1 MTHERSRVLRAR
13 LVALT
18 IGAVMF
24 AAAPLAAQAGAG
36 TAADRD
42 AVRRAALDYIEGFY
56 EGDTAKLVRSVRP
69 EVYKYGFHKR
79 PDATQYNGMQ
89 MPWPEF
95 LAFARRVKANN
106 RPAPATA
113 PKQVDLFE
121 VQDQTAAVK
130 VTAYWG
136 IDYLLLAKYGDAW
149 MISHVLW
156 QSPPP
161 KGGEGAR

>member
-1 MTHERSRVLRAR
+1 MNQLITSRSASHRALACAVAIAVLAGSS
-13 LVALT
+13 L
-18 IGAVMF
+18 GAQSGV
-24 AAAPLAAQAGAG
+24 GSE
-36 TAADRD
+36 ADRE

-69 EVYKYGFHKR
+69 EVFKYGFHKA
-79 PDATQYNGMQ
+79 PDAAQYRGMQ
-89 MPWPEF
+89 MTWPEF

-113 PKQVDLFE
+113 PKRVDLFE
-121 VQDQTAAVK
+121 VQDQTASAK

-136 IDYLLLAKYGDAW
+136 IDYLLLAKHEGRW

-161 KGGEGAR
+161 KPAGS